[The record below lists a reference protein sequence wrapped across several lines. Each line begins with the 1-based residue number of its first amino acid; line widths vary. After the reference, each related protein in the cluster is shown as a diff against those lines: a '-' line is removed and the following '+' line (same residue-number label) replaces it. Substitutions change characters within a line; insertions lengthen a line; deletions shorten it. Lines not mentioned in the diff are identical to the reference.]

1 MAGMA
6 IAIPGGSNISKTGD
20 TMGKIRRHRGKKQ
33 EKMAKKLIIWQ
44 KKQVS
49 PPLPYLPKW
58 GNAAPAFH
66 GVVVSGLEVVVSG
79 LVVVE
84 PGLEVVE
91 PGLGLLE
98 VSDNNMMM
106 IIVFS
111 YCILHQKS
119 MRQQF

>member
-1 MAGMA
+1 MDYEPMCMFQTCVNYQ
-6 IAIPGGSNISKTGD
+6 S
-20 TMGKIRRHRGKKQ
+20 
-33 EKMAKKLIIWQ
+33 
-44 KKQVS
+44 
-49 PPLPYLPKW
+49 
-58 GNAAPAFH
+58 FH

-119 MRQQF
+119 MRQQFWCPL